1 MRRICVLGLV
11 LGLGFG
17 ARASADDWTK
27 QFSVSGRPTVEV
39 EADDAR
45 VDIQSGPAGTVDA
58 RVETVGWRIDP
69 SEVTIV
75 ERQSGSGVRLE
86 VKLPRNAWNGW
97 GGHHGRRSITVTVR
111 VPRESDLDVH
121 TGDGSVSVP
130 EIAGRVVVFTGDGS
144 ITVLGA
150 RGEVRLQTGDGSI
163 DATGLEGRLRA
174 QTGDGR
180 VKVRGRFE
188 ALDVRTGDGGI
199 DADIEPG
206 SKLASEWS
214 LHTGDGG
221 ITLNVPKDL
230 GAELYVRTGDGHISM
245 DVPLTVQGSIS
256 RTEVH
261 GTLGAGGPPLR
272 LHSGD
277 GSIRIGSRG
286 NASASAAR

>member
-1 MRRICVLGLV
+1 MRRMCFLGLV
-11 LGLGFG
+11 LGLGLG
-17 ARASADDWTK
+17 VQASADDWTK

-45 VDIQSGPAGTVDA
+45 VEIEAGPAGTVEA
-58 RVETVGWRIDP
+58 RVDTVGWRIDP
-69 SEVTIV
+69 SEVTIA
-75 ERQSGSGVRLE
+75 ESQSGSGVRLE
-86 VKLPRNAWNGW
+86 VKLPRSAWRGW
-97 GGHHGRRSITVTVR
+97 GDHGRRSITVTVR

-150 RGEVRLQTGDGSI
+150 RGEIRLQTGDGSI
-163 DATGLEGRLRA
+163 DASGLDGRLRA

-180 VKVRGRFE
+180 IKVRGRFE
-188 ALDVRTGDGGI
+188 TLDVRTGDGGI

-230 GAELYVRTGDGHISM
+230 GAELYVRTGDGDISM
-245 DVPLTVQGSIS
+245 DVPLTVKGSFG

-261 GTLGAGGPPLR
+261 GTLGGGGLPLR

-277 GSIRIGSRG
+277 GPIRIGSRG
-286 NASASAAR
+286 SASASR